1 MANEQ
6 SSVVSGHKPT
16 DVNPDD
22 PLTLVIIQIV
32 LIVIFTRVINVALSR
47 LRQPRVISEVI
58 GGIILGPSVLGHI
71 PGYMNFIFPAQS
83 LTYLNLLANLGLILF
98 LFIIGVELNPK
109 MLISNA
115 KTALTISA
123 AGICLP
129 FILGVGVSYGLYQT
143 FNNDSGVPFYSF
155 MLFICV
161 AMSITAFP
169 VLARILS
176 ELKLLRTPVGIT
188 AITSA
193 VGDDIAAWVL
203 LALVVSIINATSSL
217 SALYTFLLCAAW
229 TLFVGFAIR
238 PILAIL
244 ILRTG
249 SNDFGGPSVTM
260 VAITLS
266 LVLISAFVTNIIG
279 VHYIFGAFIMG
290 VIVPHESGF
299 AIGITEKIE
308 DLVSVLF
315 LPIYFA
321 LSGLKTQLGLLDD
334 FRIWGWLI
342 LVICVDMFG
351 KITGATIASRL
362 NKLAWRESL
371 TIGVFMSCKGLVELI
386 VLNIGFDARVI
397 NDRVFA
403 IMVTVA
409 LIITF
414 TTTPLAMW
422 LYPKEYRR
430 MMERI
435 RDGQVTTSIEPAPG
449 TPWKES
455 RASDDTLI
463 DLSKNKRL
471 LVVLNKIEWLPG
483 MMMLVQ
489 LLQPFPLYS
498 KPIIPSPRNSVVIP
512 ERSTRPVTESNNNNP
527 IVVHALRL
535 VELTQRISAVMK
547 FNETEETLLHDP
559 IMNVF
564 RMFGQLNFVNIKA
577 NLTVVAFHD
586 FVKEVVENTRKT
598 SSDLVIIPWDGAG
611 AVMHDESFEGIIGPR
626 GKLLKARERKE
637 TSPQI
642 SNFVQ
647 GVFNEVHTNVGS
659 FVDRGFGVKTSQ
671 QGVTQNLTIHV
682 FLPFFGSID
691 DREALIFVIK
701 LLEHP
706 HIMVSVVRIMTDDN
720 QTNVQEGMQ
729 PIQERIE
736 RIQESAVA
744 TDSNSGTDDND
755 GSHKFPKR
763 PTLAH
768 TVSTSSVQVLT
779 QGDKKEPDTVD
790 SSILSYYFS
799 LKNGL
804 LSNNDRVSYTE
815 VATTTPLSTAIRL
828 AKEKVNN
835 GKDLIVL
842 GRRRTTPSVYKDE
855 FLKLGKS
862 YGSETRKCLGIAA
875 EAFMVSEVEA
885 SILVLQGK
893 NDVRKTVAI

>member
-1 MANEQ
+1 
-6 SSVVSGHKPT
+6 
-16 DVNPDD
+16 
-22 PLTLVIIQIV
+22 
-32 LIVIFTRVINVALSR
+32 
-47 LRQPRVISEVI
+47 
-58 GGIILGPSVLGHI
+58 
-71 PGYMNFIFPAQS
+71 
-83 LTYLNLLANLGLILF
+83 
-98 LFIIGVELNPK
+98 
-109 MLISNA
+109 
-115 KTALTISA
+115 
-123 AGICLP
+123 
-129 FILGVGVSYGLYQT
+129 
-143 FNNDSGVPFYSF
+143 
-155 MLFICV
+155 
-161 AMSITAFP
+161 
-169 VLARILS
+169 
-176 ELKLLRTPVGIT
+176 
-188 AITSA
+188 
-193 VGDDIAAWVL
+193 
-203 LALVVSIINATSSL
+203 
-217 SALYTFLLCAAW
+217 
-229 TLFVGFAIR
+229 
-238 PILAIL
+238 
-244 ILRTG
+244 
-249 SNDFGGPSVTM
+249 
-260 VAITLS
+260 
-266 LVLISAFVTNIIG
+266 
-279 VHYIFGAFIMG
+279 
-290 VIVPHESGF
+290 
-299 AIGITEKIE
+299 
-308 DLVSVLF
+308 
-315 LPIYFA
+315 
-321 LSGLKTQLGLLDD
+321 
-334 FRIWGWLI
+334 
-342 LVICVDMFG
+342 
-351 KITGATIASRL
+351 
-362 NKLAWRESL
+362 
-371 TIGVFMSCKGLVELI
+371 
-386 VLNIGFDARVI
+386 
-397 NDRVFA
+397 
-403 IMVTVA
+403 
-409 LIITF
+409 
-414 TTTPLAMW
+414 
-422 LYPKEYRR
+422 
-430 MMERI
+430 
-435 RDGQVTTSIEPAPG
+435 
-449 TPWKES
+449 
-455 RASDDTLI
+455 
-463 DLSKNKRL
+463 NKRL

-842 GRRRTTPSVYKDE
+842 GRRRTTPS
-855 FLKLGKS
+855 
-862 YGSETRKCLGIAA
+862 
-875 EAFMVSEVEA
+875 
-885 SILVLQGK
+885 
-893 NDVRKTVAI
+893 

>member
-1 MANEQ
+1 MTNEQ
-6 SSVVSGHKPT
+6 SSIVSGHKPT

-32 LIVIFTRVINVALSR
+32 LIVIFTRVLNVALSR
-47 LRQPRVISEVI
+47 FRQPRVISEVI

-71 PGYMNFIFPAQS
+71 PGYMNFIFPPQS

-109 MLISNA
+109 VLISNA

-129 FILGVGVSYGLYQT
+129 FVLGVGVSYGLYQT

-188 AITSA
+188 ALTSA

-217 SALYTFLLCAAW
+217 TALYTFLLCAAW

-244 ILRTG
+244 IVRTG
-249 SNDFGGPSVTM
+249 S
-260 VAITLS
+260 
-266 LVLISAFVTNIIG
+266 
-279 VHYIFGAFIMG
+279 
-290 VIVPHESGF
+290 
-299 AIGITEKIE
+299 
-308 DLVSVLF
+308 
-315 LPIYFA
+315 
-321 LSGLKTQLGLLDD
+321 
-334 FRIWGWLI
+334 
-342 LVICVDMFG
+342 
-351 KITGATIASRL
+351 
-362 NKLAWRESL
+362 
-371 TIGVFMSCKGLVELI
+371 LVELI

-430 MMERI
+430 KMERI
-435 RDGQVTTSIEPAPG
+435 RDGQVTTSIEPTPG

-489 LLQPFPLYS
+489 LLQPFPLYA
-498 KPIIPSPRNSVVIP
+498 KPITPSPRNSVVIP
-512 ERSTRPVTESNNNNP
+512 DRSTRPVTDSNNNTP

-647 GVFNEVHTNVGS
+647 GVFSEVHTNVGS

-671 QGVTQNLTIHV
+671 QGVAQNLTIHV

-706 HIMVSVVRIMTDDN
+706 HITVSVARIMTDDD
-720 QTNVQEGMQ
+720 QTNNAQEGMQ
-729 PIQERIE
+729 PIQGRIE
-736 RIQESAVA
+736 SIQESA
-744 TDSNSGTDDND
+744 
-755 GSHKFPKR
+755 R
-763 PTLAH
+763 PPLVHA
-768 TVSTSSVQVLT
+768 VSTSSVQVLT
-779 QGDKKEPDTVD
+779 QGDKKEPNSVD

-804 LSNNDRVSYTE
+804 LSNNDRISYTE
-815 VATTTPLSTAIRL
+815 FATTTPLATAIRL

-842 GRRRTTPSVYKDE
+842 GRRRTATSVYKDE

-862 YGSETRKCLGIAA
+862 YGNETRKCLGIVA